1 MGSLI
6 QVEIEGQV
14 LTLRPFTR
22 VSDLLRE
29 MGLHPEA
36 TLVVVNGRP
45 APERMYLSQG
55 DRIDFVKVTIHFPG
69 V

>member
-1 MGSLI
+1 MNAMI

-14 LTLRPFTR
+14 LTVSRFTR
-22 VSDLLRE
+22 VADLLRE
-29 MGLHPEA
+29 MGLHPES
-36 TLVVVNGRP
+36 TLVLVNGRP

-55 DRIDFVKVTIHFPG
+55 DRVKFVKVTVHFQG